1 MPIKRGGQSRT
12 NAGRYAPEG
21 QGATQR
27 GRGLRTPSGRERP
40 MQTARLPKATAPGTV
55 TRTGASRA
63 PAMQSQGMS
72 RGVGRLGI
80 PLAIVAEVMR
90 PRPTASGTLPAS
102 EARRVE
108 AQRTQGAEFARQER
122 VARQGNKGRENSS
135 FDDAFA
141 DARKAGVETF
151 SWRGRKYTTKM
162 KGEK

>member
-1 MPIKRGGQSRT
+1 MPIKRDGQSRT
-12 NAGRYAPEG
+12 NAGKYAKEG

-63 PAMQSQGMS
+63 PAMQTQGMS

-90 PRPTASGTLPAS
+90 AKPAKGDLPAS
-102 EARRVE
+102 EARRVA
-108 AQRTQGAEFARQER
+108 AQRDQGAEFSRQER
-122 VARQGNKGRENSS
+122 VARQGNKGRESS
-135 FDDAFA
+135 TFDDAFSA
-141 DARKAGVETF
+141 ARKAGVESF
-151 SWRGRKYTTKM
+151 SWRGRKYNTKM
-162 KGEK
+162 KGE

>member
-40 MQTARLPKATAPGTV
+40 MQTARLPRATAPGTV

-63 PAMQSQGMS
+63 PAMQAQGMS
-72 RGVGRLGI
+72 RGVGKLAI
-80 PLAIVAEVMR
+80 PLAVAAEVMR
-90 PRPTASGTLPAS
+90 ARPAKGSLPAS
-102 EARRVE
+102 ESRRVE
-108 AQRTQGAEFARQER
+108 AQRTQGREFSRQER
-122 VARQGNKGRENSS
+122 MARKGNKGRENSS

-141 DARKAGVETF
+141 AARKAGVETF
-151 SWRGRKYTTKM
+151 SWKGRKYSTKM
-162 KGEK
+162 KGE

>member
-12 NAGRYAPEG
+12 NAGKYAPEG

-27 GRGLRTPSGRERP
+27 GGRLRTPSGRTRP
-40 MQTARLPKATAPGTV
+40 TQTARLPQATAPGTV

-63 PAMQSQGMS
+63 PAMQAQGMN

-80 PLAIVAEVMR
+80 PLAIAAEVMR
-90 PRPTASGTLPAS
+90 ARPAGGALPPS

-108 AQRTQGAEFARQER
+108 AQRTQGAEFSRQER
-122 VARQGNKGRENSS
+122 TARQGNRGRQNSS

-141 DARKAGVETF
+141 AARKAGVETF
-151 SWRGRKYTTKM
+151 SWKGRKYSTKM
-162 KGEK
+162 KGE

>member
-12 NAGRYAPEG
+12 NAGKYAKEG

-27 GRGLRTPSGRERP
+27 GGRLRTPSGRTRP
-40 MQTARLPKATAPGTV
+40 TQTARLPKATAPGTV

-63 PAMQSQGMS
+63 PALAAQGMS
-72 RGVGRLGI
+72 RGVGRLAI
-80 PLAIVAEVMR
+80 PLAVAAEVMR
-90 PRPTASGTLPAS
+90 ARPAGGALPPS

-108 AQRTQGAEFARQER
+108 ANRTQGAEFKRQER
-122 VARQGNKGRENSS
+122 VARQGNKGRKNSS

-141 DARKAGVETF
+141 AARKAGVKTF
-151 SWRGRKYTTKM
+151 SWKGRKYNTKM

>member
-12 NAGRYAPEG
+12 NAGKYAKEG

-27 GRGLRTPSGRERP
+27 GGRLRTPSGRTRP
-40 MQTARLPKATAPGTV
+40 TQTARLPKATAPGTV

-63 PAMQSQGMS
+63 PAMRAQGMS

-90 PRPTASGTLPAS
+90 AKPAKGDLPAS
-102 EARRVE
+102 EARRVA
-108 AQRTQGAEFARQER
+108 AQRDQGAEFSRQER
-122 VARQGNKGRENSS
+122 VARQGNKGRESS
-135 FDDAFA
+135 TFDDAFSA
-141 DARKAGVETF
+141 ARKAGVESF
-151 SWRGRKYTTKM
+151 SWRGRKYNTKM

>member
-1 MPIKRGGQSRT
+1 MPIKRGGQTRS
-12 NAGRYAPEG
+12 NAGKYAPEG

-27 GRGLRTPSGRERP
+27 GGRLRTPSGRTRP
-40 MQTARLPKATAPGTV
+40 TQTARLPQATAPGTV

-63 PAMQSQGMS
+63 PAMQAQGMS

-90 PRPTASGTLPAS
+90 AQPAKGALPAS
-102 EARRVE
+102 ESRRVE
-108 AQRTQGAEFARQER
+108 AQRTQGAEFSRQER
-122 VARQGNKGRENSS
+122 VAREGNKGRENSS

-151 SWRGRKYTTKM
+151 TWKGRKYTTKM